1 MSEAQMPKLYTRTK
15 RDEMTF
21 GILPEFVPNNL
32 VGNMAGDARLYEPN
46 EVHDLMMEMDA
57 GFVGM
62 RRSTIDKLE
71 NVRQLILYTL
81 AGKIVGDTA
90 YWAMYQRAA
99 GAEAQLKDGFSIGFG
114 GHLEFRDLV
123 PHYEAGPQE
132 GQLVQVDEV
141 PSSFYTTLTSG
152 IRELSEEVAF
162 TAPEN
167 KERPLTDEEA
177 LAVLSQGLGLVEG
190 LTMEVVAE
198 LTDELKKDAM
208 IPAPEFVLRRDATN
222 PGVGTFFVLEG
233 TTVAQVFQLITG
245 KAPIRPEA
253 PAELNS
259 NVVPCGFVS
268 DRDMKKPGFV
278 GNTHLGVIAVFRVKE
293 DMEFKVLEEKYTTVG
308 WKTSAE
314 VIEMASRCEPWT
326 RYLTEH
332 MAGLEAV
339 LRDKCFTEQPQLADP
354 QGGSLA
360 DQLAELAAAQSTEL
374 PQ

>member
-1 MSEAQMPKLYTRTK
+1 MSQPQLPKLYERTK

-46 EVHDLMMEMDA
+46 EISELMMQMDE

-62 RRSTIDKLE
+62 RRSLIDKLE

-114 GHLEFRDLV
+114 GHLEFRDLA
-123 PHYEAGPQE
+123 PHYIAGPQE
-132 GQLVQVDEV
+132 GTVIAAEEV

-152 IRELSEEVAF
+152 VRELSEEVAF
-162 TAPEN
+162 STAAD
-167 KERPLTDEEA
+167 KERPLTDEEQ
-177 LAVLSQGLGLVEG
+177 LAVLCQGLGLPEG
-190 LTMEVVAE
+190 LSVVVVEE
-198 LTDELKKDAM
+198 LTEELKKDAM
-208 IPAPEFVLRRDATN
+208 IPAAEFVLRRDVIN
-222 PGVGTFFVLEG
+222 PAAGAFYVLEG
-233 TTVAQVFQLITG
+233 TTVSQVFQLITG
-245 KAPIRPEA
+245 KPPIRPET

-293 DMEFKVLEEKYTTVG
+293 DMDFKVLEEKYTTVG

-332 MAGLEAV
+332 MEGLEAV
-339 LRDKCFTEQPQLADP
+339 LRDKCFTEQPQMNQP
-354 QGGSLA
+354 QGDLA
-360 DQLAELAAAQSTEL
+360 SQLAELAANAGDAFAQ
-374 PQ
+374 